1 MPQRI
6 VITRTG
12 GPEALSLESF
22 DPVPPAV
29 GEIVIEVKAVGLNFA
44 DIFCRHGM
52 YEAAPPLPFSP
63 GFEVAGVVAETGD
76 GVSAFRPGDRVF
88 AVTRFGGY
96 TTRLV
101 IGEEWV
107 RPLPEAWSFADGA
120 AFPVAYLTAYYGLVN
135 LGQTAPG
142 ETVVVQSAA
151 GGVGT
156 AACQLVRS
164 LGGRVIGTVGSDG
177 KKPVAVEAGAQD
189 VIVDRDYRV
198 WNAVDRLTGGNG
210 VDIVFESIGG
220 SQVRRGFEALK
231 PGGRLLIYGYS
242 RMMPAGSRRNWPLL
256 AWRYLRT
263 PRFNPFRMTE
273 SNRLVAGYNIVH
285 LWGRVDLFESAMGD
299 LLARVQRGEIRPFLG
314 KTFPFHDAGEAHTFL
329 QSRQSTGKVVLV
341 TD

>member
-1 MPQRI
+1 VEAFDATSP
-6 VITRTG
+6 
-12 GPEALSLESF
+12 GP
-22 DPVPPAV
+22 
-29 GEIVIEVKAVGLNFA
+29 GEVAIDVKAVGLNFA

-52 YEAAPPLPFSP
+52 YKAAPPLPFSP

-76 GVSAFRPGDRVF
+76 GASAFRTGDRVF

-96 TTRLV
+96 TTRLH

-107 RPLPEAWSFADGA
+107 RPLPEGWSFADGA

-135 LGQTAPG
+135 LGRTAPG

-156 AACQLVRS
+156 AACALVRS
-164 LGGRVIGTVGSDG
+164 LGGRVIGTVGSEG
-177 KKPVAVEAGAQD
+177 KKPVAEQAGAQD

-198 WNAVDRLTGGNG
+198 WDAVSRLTDGRG
-210 VDIVFESIGG
+210 VDVVFESVGG
-220 SQVRRGFEALK
+220 PQVRRGFEALR

-242 RMMPAGSRRNWPLL
+242 QMIPGGARRNWPLL

-273 SNRLVAGYNIVH
+273 SNRSVAGYNIVH
-285 LWGRVDLFESAMGD
+285 LWGQTELFRNAVSD
-299 LLARVQRGEIRPFLG
+299 LLARAERKEIRPFVG
-314 KTFPFHDAGEAHTFL
+314 KTFPFHRVGDAQTFL
-329 QSRQSTGKVVLV
+329 QSRRSTGKVVLV
-341 TD
+341 TNE